1 MLNVN
6 DPIIKRFMENLHNS
20 VERRIRRQTSGA
32 DFGNDYVLENR
43 LLKIFCE
50 DKLIEP
56 HRCAEQ
62 LNRRY
67 NYNLNGEGVIQI
79 LRFLHLTYQTR
90 RAELFDWATETVD
103 AFTKALEFRTAK
115 DFDAFIALRDK
126 GVSDR
131 NGEQFRIQARVVCL
145 MLYVKHPELCT
156 ENDNELIEKFGN
168 VHMKY
173 FFYEVADFLRNIC
186 IDNRRNVDKKNL
198 LSTMSLKDFL
208 SLVYAEYPALA
219 VDESL
224 LEQLDSISV
233 MQFFNEST
241 RNADSFSSMTVE
253 EFLLND
259 PDADSL
265 LIPVSVADSVSAD

>member
-131 NGEQFRIQARVVCL
+131 NGEQFRIQARIVCL

-168 VHMKY
+168 AHMKY

>member
-168 VHMKY
+168 AHMKY

>member
-6 DPIIKRFMENLHNS
+6 DPTVKRFMENLHNS
-20 VERRIRRQTSGA
+20 VDRLIRRQTSGA
-32 DFGNDYVLENR
+32 NSDDNSVLENR
-43 LLKIFCE
+43 LLKIFFE

-56 HRCAEQ
+56 YRCAEQ
-62 LNRRY
+62 LNSRY
-67 NYNLNGEGVIQI
+67 NYNLNGEGVIQV
-79 LRFLHLTYQTR
+79 LRFLHLTYQSR
-90 RAELFDWATETVD
+90 RAELFDWATEMVD
-103 AFTKALEFRTAK
+103 AFTKALEYRTPK

-173 FFYEVADFLRNIC
+173 FFYDVVDFLRNIC
-186 IDNRRNVDKKNL
+186 VNNRSIAAKKNL
-198 LSTMSLKDFL
+198 LSTMPLKDFL

-224 LEQLDSISV
+224 IEHLDSISV

-265 LIPVSVADSVSAD
+265 LIPVSVADSVSND